1 MNNLRRQ
8 IQNDKNDEEELM
20 RLAAK
25 LFNYENEANFQ

>member
-20 RLAAK
+20 SLAAK